1 MPGIKD
7 IKLRQKSVENTK
19 KITYAMKLVS
29 AAKLNKAQES
39 VGKAREYTNALNS
52 LLSELVGE
60 ASSSEFSHPLMQR
73 KEEVKTIK
81 LVVIGGNKG
90 LCGGYNSNVNRK
102 VVATIREKQKAYPGA
117 KIDGLLLGRKVAE
130 FYRKSGYAYS
140 NAYETLPEDPNK
152 WPIDEICR
160 EIARDYTE
168 GRADEIVLIFTRFK
182 SAISMQVLGETLLP
196 FAAAV
201 ATTGGDTPTGL
212 TLFEPSPAEVF
223 SALIPRLLASKV
235 RQACL
240 EAKAS
245 EYGSRMTAM
254 DSATRNAG
262 DIIKRLGLLYNRLR
276 QSKIT
281 LELLDIIGGANA
293 VKG

>member
-1 MPGIKD
+1 
-7 IKLRQKSVENTK
+7 
-19 KITYAMKLVS
+19 MKLVS

-39 VGKAREYTNALNS
+39 VGKAREYTTALNG

-60 ASSSEFSHPLMQR
+60 VSASEFNHPLMNR
-73 KEEVKTIK
+73 KDEVKTIK
-81 LVVIGGNKG
+81 LVVVGGNKG
-90 LCGGYNSNVNRK
+90 LCGGYNANINRK
-102 VVATIREKQKAYPGA
+102 VTATIKEKQKAYPGV

-140 NAYETLPEDPNK
+140 SAYETLPEEPNK
-152 WPIDEICR
+152 WPIEDICR
-160 EIARDYTE
+160 ELARDYTE
-168 GRADEIVLIFTRFK
+168 GRADEIILIFTRFK
-182 SAISMQVLGETLLP
+182 SAISMQVLGDTLLP
-196 FAAAV
+196 FAAATS
-201 ATTGGDTPTGL
+201 AASEGPTGL

-223 SALIPRLLASKV
+223 AGLIPRLLASKV